1 MAKTCSEVTEVSMR
15 KRLSGTAT
23 NLLLSALVLAW
34 GIVPPAVCHG
44 HEGGED
50 TTHRHNTVAHQGH
63 DCGNRVHSIDA
74 DSQPAGAE
82 GSPVVLRSLVV
93 HLHWS
98 LWGVDFSVPVSE
110 DDQPDNEG
118 NAAEPV
124 IVRLVD
130 SVPTPVTENNGFT
143 SIDPVTVWQF
153 GLDSA
158 VVQTSSLPLSSRT
171 QSAPLCDR
179 ARHERS
185 GVLLA

>member
-1 MAKTCSEVTEVSMR
+1 M
-15 KRLSGTAT
+15 TA

-34 GIVPPAVCHG
+34 GIVPPAVRHG

-50 TTHRHNTVAHQGH
+50 TTHRHDVVAHQGH
-63 DCGNRVHSIDA
+63 DRDDRGHSTDA
-74 DSQPAGAE
+74 TSQPAGSE
-82 GSPVVLRSLVV
+82 VSPAVLRSLVV

-110 DDQPDNEG
+110 DDQQDDES

-124 IVRLVD
+124 LVRLVD
-130 SVPTPVTENNGFT
+130 SVPTPVAESNGSA
-143 SIDPVTVWQF
+143 SIDPVTVWQL

-158 VVQTSSLPLSSRT
+158 VVPTSSLTTPRLA